1 MMNLYTYVVSRLKS
15 EKGQGIV
22 EYALLLAFVVA
33 IAGVALSTDNG
44 LGDAISNVFEN
55 TAQELNN
62 STGANQGGAGTGTGN

>member
-33 IAGVALSTDNG
+33 VAGAALSSEQG
-44 LGDAISNVFEN
+44 LGQAIQGVFDRTVTQLNSN
-55 TAQELNN
+55 A
-62 STGANQGGAGTGTGN
+62 GADQGGTGN

>member
-22 EYALLLAFVVA
+22 EYALLLAFIVA

-44 LGDAISNVFEN
+44 LGKAIKGVFDN
-55 TAQELNN
+55 TANTLSGNA
-62 STGANQGGAGTGTGN
+62 GANPPAGGGN

>member
-44 LGDAISNVFEN
+44 LGKAIKGVFDN
-55 TAQELNN
+55 TANTLSGN
-62 STGANQGGAGTGTGN
+62 TGANPPAGGCN

>member
-33 IAGVALSTDNG
+33 IAGVALSTDDG
-44 LGDAISNVFEN
+44 LGKAIKGVFDN
-55 TAQELNN
+55 TANTLSGN
-62 STGANQGGAGTGTGN
+62 TGANPPAGGGN

>member
-33 IAGVALSTDNG
+33 IATAALNSG
-44 LGDAISNVFEN
+44 ELGDAIQAVLHN
-55 TAQELNN
+55 TAEELNGQA
-62 STGANQGGAGTGTGN
+62 GANPPAAGGN

>member
-33 IAGVALSTDNG
+33 IAGVALNTDSG
-44 LGDAISNVFEN
+44 LGEAISNVFEKTTN
-55 TAQELNN
+55 QLNGN
-62 STGANQGGAGTGTGN
+62 TGAPPPAAGGGE

>member
-44 LGDAISNVFEN
+44 LGKAISNVFQD
-55 TAQELNN
+55 TATQL
-62 STGANQGGAGTGTGN
+62 GGDSAATPPAGGGN

>member
-44 LGDAISNVFEN
+44 LGKAIKGVFDN
-55 TAQELNN
+55 TANTLSGN
-62 STGANQGGAGTGTGN
+62 TGANPPAGGGN

>member
-33 IAGVALSTDNG
+33 IAGVALNANGG
-44 LGDAISNVFEN
+44 LGEAISNVFEK
-55 TAQELNN
+55 TTTQLNN
-62 STGANQGGAGTGTGN
+62 TGATPPAAGGGE

>member
-33 IAGVALSTDNG
+33 IAGAALNSG
-44 LGDAISNVFEN
+44 ELGDAIQAVFHN
-55 TAQELNN
+55 TAEERTEW
-62 STGANQGGAGTGTGN
+62 SGWS

>member
-33 IAGVALSTDNG
+33 IATAALSANGG
-44 LGDAISNVFEN
+44 LGEAIQGVFADTAN
-55 TAQELNN
+55 TLSGNA
-62 STGANQGGAGTGTGN
+62 GANPPAGGGN

>member
-33 IAGVALSTDNG
+33 IATAALSANGG
-44 LGDAISNVFEN
+44 LGEAISNVFEN
-55 TAQELNN
+55 TTNQLNN
-62 STGANQGGAGTGTGN
+62 STGANPPAAGGGN

>member
-33 IAGVALSTDNG
+33 VATAALSSEQG
-44 LGDAISNVFEN
+44 LGQAIQGVFDRTVTQLNSN
-55 TAQELNN
+55 A
-62 STGANQGGAGTGTGN
+62 GADQGGTGN

>member
-44 LGDAISNVFEN
+44 LGKAIKGVFDN
-55 TAQELNN
+55 TANTLSGN
-62 STGANQGGAGTGTGN
+62 TGANPPTGGGN

>member
-33 IAGVALSTDNG
+33 IATAALSSDGG
-44 LGDAISNVFEN
+44 LAEAIEGVFSD
-55 TAQELNN
+55 TAQKLSGNA
-62 STGANQGGAGTGTGN
+62 GANPPAAGGGN